1 MIEAS
6 AKLKFIFFIDA
17 VLFLLCA
24 AGIISINQKASLP
37 FEFVNQDSFLSIQIS
52 KLNPYGLTTGDKI
65 ISVDGLRSNTIEK
78 TEFITDRKNIGENIL
93 ICVQTKTGIKTL
105 SVTLTNNYSVF
116 YLVSTILVA
125 LFFFI
130 IALFVLFKK
139 PEMQA
144 AHVFHWASIGL
155 SAMLCLTWSN
165 LNTFDFASKYFLRS
179 ILHVSYALT
188 PALFV
193 HFALI
198 FPRDKTDKWRK
209 LILLNYLIVLI
220 LVAINIY
227 IFVYTL
233 SVFSDAS
240 IDNYLIVFNYLRVYL
255 ITNVILSISI
265 FILAFLREKGTVERQ
280 QLKWLLF
287 GFIIGPLSFVVLWV
301 LPILFTGKALIAEE
315 IVMILVC
322 AIPITFA
329 IAIIKYHLLDIDEV
343 INRSLV
349 YGIVIS
355 ILLVLYAMVIGVFVS
370 SFHVSD
376 QSIISAAAAVL
387 LALLFQPIKTKVQMF
402 VDKKFFRIRY
412 NFRKELNKFNA
423 QIKNFNEVHSL
434 GEYIIREIDNLIPVE
449 KIAFCELDLSSG
461 KLLIS
466 AQNNFDQIANKS
478 LRIKPET
485 LERKWFQVAA
495 VKNKVEGEA
504 NISTIFQNTLV
515 RWKINLVVPIK
526 SVNDELFGFI
536 ILGNKKSGSRFT
548 AEDVDLLKDIG
559 INAGSTIERIKL
571 QEQLIREK
579 LAAEKLEEINQQK
592 SIFVSQV
599 SHELKTPLTAIKMF
613 SEMLLQ
619 NEKSLSEKS
628 KNHLEI
634 IEGESDRLTRLINN
648 VLDFSKI
655 EKGVKDYSF
664 REVHFNKIVKSVIEL
679 MQYTLKMKGFYVTTK
694 LDNFNDLICGD
705 ADAITEAVE
714 NIISNAIRFSSE
726 KKEIIVSTFFNEG
739 FACVSVKDFGI
750 GINQSDISKIFDPFF
765 RSEDARSKKIE
776 GTGLAYQ

>member
-37 FEFVNQDSFLSIQIS
+37 FELVNQDSFLSIQIS
-52 KLNPYGLTTGDKI
+52 KLNPYGLTAGDKI

-93 ICVQTKTGIKTL
+93 ISVQTKTGIKTL
-105 SVTLTNNYSVF
+105 SVTLTNYYSVF

-155 SAMLCLTWSN
+155 SIMLCLTWSN
-165 LNTFDFASKYFLRS
+165 LNTFDFLSKYFLRS

-209 LILLNYLIVLI
+209 LLLLNYLIALI

-227 IFVYTL
+227 VFVYTL

-265 FILAFLREKGTVERQ
+265 FILAFLKEKGTVERQ

-343 INRSLV
+343 LNRSIV

-412 NFRKELNKFNA
+412 NFRKELNKFNS

-449 KIAFCELDLSSG
+449 KIAFCELDLS
-461 KLLIS
+461 
-466 AQNNFDQIANKS
+466 F
-478 LRIKPET
+478 
-485 LERKWFQVAA
+485 RK
-495 VKNKVEGEA
+495 
-504 NISTIFQNTLV
+504 T
-515 RWKINLVVPIK
+515 
-526 SVNDELFGFI
+526 
-536 ILGNKKSGSRFT
+536 
-548 AEDVDLLKDIG
+548 
-559 INAGSTIERIKL
+559 
-571 QEQLIREK
+571 
-579 LAAEKLEEINQQK
+579 
-592 SIFVSQV
+592 
-599 SHELKTPLTAIKMF
+599 
-613 SEMLLQ
+613 
-619 NEKSLSEKS
+619 
-628 KNHLEI
+628 
-634 IEGESDRLTRLINN
+634 
-648 VLDFSKI
+648 
-655 EKGVKDYSF
+655 
-664 REVHFNKIVKSVIEL
+664 FNK
-679 MQYTLKMKGFYVTTK
+679 
-694 LDNFNDLICGD
+694 C
-705 ADAITEAVE
+705 
-714 NIISNAIRFSSE
+714 
-726 KKEIIVSTFFNEG
+726 
-739 FACVSVKDFGI
+739 
-750 GINQSDISKIFDPFF
+750 SK
-765 RSEDARSKKIE
+765 
-776 GTGLAYQ
+776 

>member
-37 FEFVNQDSFLSIQIS
+37 FELVNQDSFLSIQIS
-52 KLNPYGLTTGDKI
+52 KLNPYGLTAGDKL

-93 ICVQTKTGIKTL
+93 ISVQTKTGIKTL
-105 SVTLTNNYSVF
+105 SVTLTNYYSIF

-155 SAMLCLTWSN
+155 SIMLCLTWSN
-165 LNTFDFASKYFLRS
+165 LNTFDFVSKYFLRS

-209 LILLNYLIVLI
+209 LLLLNYLIALI

-227 IFVYTL
+227 VFVYTL

-265 FILAFLREKGTVERQ
+265 FILAFLKEKGKVERQ

-343 INRSLV
+343 LNRSIV

-355 ILLVLYAMVIGVFVS
+355 ILLVLYSYGNWYFR
-370 SFHVSD
+370 F
-376 QSIISAAAAVL
+376 IIS
-387 LALLFQPIKTKVQMF
+387 
-402 VDKKFFRIRY
+402 
-412 NFRKELNKFNA
+412 
-423 QIKNFNEVHSL
+423 
-434 GEYIIREIDNLIPVE
+434 
-449 KIAFCELDLSSG
+449 C
-461 KLLIS
+461 
-466 AQNNFDQIANKS
+466 
-478 LRIKPET
+478 
-485 LERKWFQVAA
+485 
-495 VKNKVEGEA
+495 
-504 NISTIFQNTLV
+504 
-515 RWKINLVVPIK
+515 
-526 SVNDELFGFI
+526 
-536 ILGNKKSGSRFT
+536 
-548 AEDVDLLKDIG
+548 
-559 INAGSTIERIKL
+559 
-571 QEQLIREK
+571 
-579 LAAEKLEEINQQK
+579 
-592 SIFVSQV
+592 
-599 SHELKTPLTAIKMF
+599 
-613 SEMLLQ
+613 
-619 NEKSLSEKS
+619 
-628 KNHLEI
+628 
-634 IEGESDRLTRLINN
+634 
-648 VLDFSKI
+648 
-655 EKGVKDYSF
+655 
-664 REVHFNKIVKSVIEL
+664 
-679 MQYTLKMKGFYVTTK
+679 
-694 LDNFNDLICGD
+694 
-705 ADAITEAVE
+705 
-714 NIISNAIRFSSE
+714 
-726 KKEIIVSTFFNEG
+726 
-739 FACVSVKDFGI
+739 
-750 GINQSDISKIFDPFF
+750 F
-765 RSEDARSKKIE
+765 RSINYFCCCSSASCLIIP
-776 GTGLAYQ
+776 ANQN